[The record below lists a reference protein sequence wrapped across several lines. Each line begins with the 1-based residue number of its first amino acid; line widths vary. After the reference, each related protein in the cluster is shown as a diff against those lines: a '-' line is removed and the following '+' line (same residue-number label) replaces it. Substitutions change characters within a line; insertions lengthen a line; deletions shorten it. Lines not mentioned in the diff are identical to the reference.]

1 MQYRYGMRLRGFSP
15 GCQPMSGLD
24 HAEDDATGRYYN
36 ILVYNRKLTEEEVR
50 DYELDYLEKEHKKMA
65 RSEALK
71 KAQER
76 YNQATLK
83 IYLRLHRVSDANM
96 VERITDS
103 GMTPQE
109 YLRAL
114 IRADIDGRVDWS
126 KDSGSEKEE

>member
-1 MQYRYGMRLRGFSP
+1 
-15 GCQPMSGLD
+15 
-24 HAEDDATGRYYN
+24 
-36 ILVYNRKLTEEEVR
+36 
-50 DYELDYLEKEHKKMA
+50 MA

-83 IYLRLHRVSDANM
+83 IYLRLHRVSDADM
-96 VERITDS
+96 VERIMDS

-114 IRADIDGRVDWS
+114 IRADIEGRVDWS

>member
-1 MQYRYGMRLRGFSP
+1 
-15 GCQPMSGLD
+15 
-24 HAEDDATGRYYN
+24 
-36 ILVYNRKLTEEEVR
+36 
-50 DYELDYLEKEHKKMA
+50 MA

-76 YNQATLK
+76 YNQVTLK
-83 IYLRLHRVSDANM
+83 IYLRLHRVSDADM

-114 IRADIDGRVDWS
+114 IRADIDGRVDWN
-126 KDSGSEKEE
+126 KDSGLENKE

>member
-1 MQYRYGMRLRGFSP
+1 
-15 GCQPMSGLD
+15 
-24 HAEDDATGRYYN
+24 
-36 ILVYNRKLTEEEVR
+36 
-50 DYELDYLEKEHKKMA
+50 MA

-76 YNQATLK
+76 YNQVTLK
-83 IYLRLHRVSDANM
+83 IYLRLHRVSDADM

-114 IRADIDGRVDWS
+114 IRADIEGRVDWS
-126 KDSGSEKEE
+126 KDSGSENEE